1 MKKTALPA
9 MALLFLLSCAAFV
22 SDPGPAV
29 APQQQPEQERK
40 ELFARIKTLESENDA
55 RGTRKYGLRYLKEFP
70 GSPETRE
77 VTVLTASACA
87 ELGFLSEARSLML
100 PLAGEGVES
109 PARADA
115 LVMIAKMDAEK
126 GRFEEAAAGL
136 LSALSLEMDQA
147 GADSARSALERSA
160 GFLSAAQLERLRG
173 EYPSSRGADIIL
185 DACMV
190 FAAAGAD
197 SAYMDALRSQLVS
210 LDSLGTVPD
219 RVPARAMA
227 LPEIVSENAARE
239 AVFRVGLLCPLSGRF
254 APLGEAFLAGAS
266 LAVKES
272 RMRGKAGV
280 DLAVGDTKADVLEAH
295 RVAQRMVR
303 DENIRAIV
311 GDMLSSTT
319 IVAAQVAQQYGAVLY
334 SPAASQAGLE
344 SIGDFVFQAPT
355 DSEWQIHALARLAC
369 VEMGLRRFAFLS
381 AYNHQAAVTEKLF
394 RSSVEYHGGA
404 LVVSDYYDEGSTDFL
419 ADIERIRR
427 ADPEALFIAS
437 DLEDLVLIL
446 PQLSFY
452 EFGIQLLGTSDWN
465 SGNLLRMAG
474 RDMAGAVFPADAD
487 VAGDETMYRMA
498 AAFTDGPAGE
508 VNRFSVAGYAGVR
521 RVLEAMALS
530 AASGSTLK
538 DEMRRSLESRR
549 HRYIDML
556 TGDGIR
562 FNTVRNEAV
571 VEYSTLRTGN

>member
-9 MALLFLLSCAAFV
+9 IALLFLLSCSAFV

-29 APQQQPEQERK
+29 APEQQLEQKRE
-40 ELFARIKTLESENDA
+40 ELFARIKTLESENDP
-55 RGTRKYGLRYLKEFP
+55 RGTRKYGLRYLGEFP
-70 GSPETRE
+70 GSSEIRE

-109 PARADA
+109 SARADA

-136 LSALSLEMDQA
+136 LSALSLEMGQA
-147 GADSARSALERSA
+147 AGDSARSALERSA

-210 LDSLGTVPD
+210 LDSLDTVPD
-219 RVPARAMA
+219 RVSARVMAPAER
-227 LPEIVSENAARE
+227 VSVNAAQE

-272 RMRGKAGV
+272 RMRGKAAV

-355 DSEWQIHALARLAC
+355 DYEWQIQALARIAC
-369 VEMGLRRFAFLS
+369 VKMGLRRFAFLS
-381 AYNHQAAVTEKLF
+381 AFNHQAAVTEKLF

-437 DLEDLVLIL
+437 DLEDLILIL

-452 EFGIQLLGTSDWN
+452 EFGVQLLGTNDWN

-474 RDMAGAVFPADAD
+474 RDMAGAVFPADSD

-498 AAFTDGPAGE
+498 AAFTGGLAGE

-521 RVLEAMALS
+521 RMLEAMALS
-530 AASGSTLK
+530 AASGTPLK
-538 DEMRRSLESRR
+538 DEMRRGLESGR

-571 VEYSTLRTGN
+571 AEYSTLRAGD